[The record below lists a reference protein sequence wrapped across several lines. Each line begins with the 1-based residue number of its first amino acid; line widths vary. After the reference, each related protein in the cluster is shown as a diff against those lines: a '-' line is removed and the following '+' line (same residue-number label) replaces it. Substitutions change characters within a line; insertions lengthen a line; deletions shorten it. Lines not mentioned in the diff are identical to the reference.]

1 MRIVAIDDEPLA
13 LENLVHSIIKADE
26 FADVYGS
33 RNPEDIIER
42 VTDDAI
48 DVAFVD
54 IEMRT
59 MNGLN
64 LAEKLRMINPR
75 INIIFT
81 TGYSEYT
88 GEAFKMHASGY
99 ILKPVTPA
107 KIEEELSVLRF
118 NEPIS
123 PAPLL
128 DIRTFG
134 NFEVFA
140 NGDILQFQYSKSKEL
155 LAYLVDRRGALV
167 SNNEIIANLWEG
179 EDIEQSHMSYF
190 KNIRT
195 DLIQA
200 LKNAGCEDA
209 IIRQRGYLAI
219 AKDRV
224 KCDYYDYLDGVPG
237 ADKLYMGEYMSRYSW
252 AELTQATLQF
262 GSGK

>member
-1 MRIVAIDDEPLA
+1 LRIVAIDDEQLA
-13 LENLVHSIIKADE
+13 LENLVHSIMKADE

-33 RNPEDIIER
+33 RKPEDIIDR
-42 VTDDAI
+42 VTNDAI

-59 MNGLN
+59 MNGIN
-64 LAEKLRMINPR
+64 LAEKLRSINPR

-99 ILKPVTPA
+99 ILKPITPT
-107 KIEEELSVLRF
+107 KVKEELSVLRF
-118 NEPIS
+118 SETPS
-123 PAPLL
+123 AKPLL

-134 NFEVFA
+134 SFEVFV

-179 EDIEQSHMSYF
+179 ENIEQSHISYF

-195 DLIQA
+195 DLIQV
-200 LKNAGCEDA
+200 LKNSGCEDA

-219 AKDRV
+219 AMDRV
-224 KCDYYDYLDGVPG
+224 KCDYYDYLGGIPG

-252 AELTQATLQF
+252 AEPTQATLQF
-262 GSGK
+262 GSGN